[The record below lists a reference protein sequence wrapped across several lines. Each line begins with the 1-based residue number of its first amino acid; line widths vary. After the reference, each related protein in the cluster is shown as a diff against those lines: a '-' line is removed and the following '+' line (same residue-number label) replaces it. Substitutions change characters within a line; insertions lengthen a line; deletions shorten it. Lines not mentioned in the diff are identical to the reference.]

1 MSVMQADDK
10 LIRMGVVYDGNFFL
24 HVSNYYAYHHNRNAR
39 ISLDGLHAFVRAKV
53 AELEGTETR
62 YCPIVDAH
70 YFRGRLPSKIV
81 EERNRLL
88 SERVF
93 EDILIRQNITT
104 HYLPVSGSAEKG
116 IDVWLALE
124 TYELAVLKR
133 YNVIVLIAGD
143 GDFVP
148 LVRKLNALGTRVMLL
163 GWDFRYQDE
172 NGEERETR
180 TSQALQ
186 AECTYPMMMSD
197 IIDDADS
204 DETLINNLFVTA
216 PAFPREAREPR
227 ETTRPAYSST
237 PRTLVTPSVPTDDD
251 SVYEGNIKRIKDGYG
266 FITAPQLEGDIF
278 FYHTDVLNNEFSNLM
293 EGDPVDFKLGKNE
306 KGITA
311 REIERRGD

>member
-1 MSVMQADDK
+1 MSVMNADDK
-10 LIRMGVVYDGNFFL
+10 LIRIGVVYDGNFFL
-24 HVSNYYAYHHNRNAR
+24 HVSNYHLYHHSRGAR
-39 ISLDGLHAFVRAKV
+39 ISLDGLHAFIRSKV
-53 AELEGTETR
+53 AEFEGTEPR

-70 YFRGRLPSKIV
+70 YFRGRLPSKVV

-104 HYLPVSGSAEKG
+104 HYLPIPEGRGSEKG

-133 YNVIVLIAGD
+133 FNVIVLIAGD

-148 LVRKLNALGTRVMLL
+148 LVRKLNSLGTRVMLL

-186 AECTYPMMMSD
+186 AECTYPVMMSSV
-197 IIDDADS
+197 IDGAAS
-204 DETLINNLFVTA
+204 DDLRVNNLFV
-216 PAFPREAREPR
+216 PAGLGPRPDRGE
-227 ETTRPAYSST
+227 RPASAS
-237 PRTLVTPSVPTDDD
+237 RAVAHDDAD
-251 SVYEGNIKRIKDGYG
+251 DTVYEGRVKRIKEGYG
-266 FITAPQLEGDIF
+266 FIVAPQIEGDIF
-278 FYHTDVLNNEFSNLM
+278 FYHLDVVDNGFSGLA
-293 EGDPVDFKLGKNE
+293 EGDLVEFRLGRNE

-311 REIERRGD
+311 RDVTPKDDD

>member
-10 LIRMGVVYDGNFFL
+10 LIRMGIVYDGNFFL
-24 HVSNYYAYHHNRNAR
+24 HVSNYYLYHHGRNAR
-39 ISLDGLHAFVRAKV
+39 ISLDGLHAFVRSKV
-53 AELEGTETR
+53 AEFEGVDPR
-62 YCPIVDAH
+62 YCSIVDAH
-70 YFRGRLPSKIV
+70 YFRGRLPSKVV

-104 HYLPVSGSAEKG
+104 HYLPVSNSGEKG

-133 YNVIVLIAGD
+133 FNIIVLIAGD

-148 LVRKLNALGTRVMLL
+148 LVRKLNSLGTRVMLL

-172 NGEERETR
+172 NGEERETK

-186 AECTYPMMMSD
+186 NECTYPVMMSAL
-197 IIDDADS
+197 IDDKN
-204 DETLINNLFVTA
+204 ETGNSVINNLFVPSPPYPRATVRA
-216 PAFPREAREPR
+216 PAEYGAASQ
-227 ETTRPAYSST
+227 PASA
-237 PRTLVTPSVPTDDD
+237 DDD
-251 SVYEGNIKRIKDGYG
+251 DTVYEGRIKRIKEGYG

-278 FYHTDVLNNEFSNLM
+278 FYHLDVVDGDFQTM
-293 EGDPVDFKLGKNE
+293 AEGDLVEFKLGKND

-311 REIERRGD
+311 REISLKDD

>member
-10 LIRMGVVYDGNFFL
+10 LIRMGIVYDGNFFL
-24 HVSNYYAYHHNRNAR
+24 HVSNYYLYHHGRNAR
-39 ISLDGLHAFVRAKV
+39 ISLDGLHAFVRSKV
-53 AELEGTETR
+53 AEFEGVDPR
-62 YCPIVDAH
+62 YCSIVDAH
-70 YFRGRLPSKIV
+70 YFRGRLPSKVV

-104 HYLPVSGSAEKG
+104 HYLPVSNSGEKG

-133 YNVIVLIAGD
+133 FNIIVLIAGD

-148 LVRKLNALGTRVMLL
+148 LVRKLNSLGTRVMLL

-172 NGEERETR
+172 NGEERETK

-186 AECTYPMMMSD
+186 NECTYPVMMSAL
-197 IIDDADS
+197 IDDKNEAGNS
-204 DETLINNLFVTA
+204 VINNLFVPSPPYPRATVRA
-216 PAFPREAREPR
+216 PAEYGASH
-227 ETTRPAYSST
+227 AA
-237 PRTLVTPSVPTDDD
+237 SVQGADDD
-251 SVYEGNIKRIKDGYG
+251 DTVYEGRIKRIKEGYG

-278 FYHTDVLNNEFSNLM
+278 FYHLDVV
-293 EGDPVDFKLGKNE
+293 EGDFQSMAEGDSVEFKLGKNE

-311 REIERRGD
+311 REIVLKDD

>member
-1 MSVMQADDK
+1 MSVMNADNK
-10 LIRMGVVYDGNFFL
+10 LIRIGVVYDGNFFL
-24 HVSNYYAYHHNRNAR
+24 HVSNYYLYHHARGAR
-39 ISLDGLHAFVRAKV
+39 ISLDGLHGFIRSKV

-70 YFRGRLPSKIV
+70 YFRGRLPSKVV

-104 HYLPVSGSAEKG
+104 HYLPIPEGRGSEKG

-133 YNVIVLIAGD
+133 FNVIVLIAGD

-148 LVRKLNALGTRVMLL
+148 LARKLNSLGTRVMLL

-172 NGEERETR
+172 LGEDRETR

-186 AECTYPMMMSD
+186 AECTYPLMMSSV
-197 IIDDADS
+197 IDAAPPDD
-204 DETLINNLFVTA
+204 TRINNLFV
-216 PAFPREAREPR
+216 PAGLGPRPERPERAAYASRAASSSHGSEAD
-227 ETTRPAYSST
+227 S
-237 PRTLVTPSVPTDDD
+237 DDD
-251 SVYEGNIKRIKDGYG
+251 TLYEGRVKRIKDGYG
-266 FITAPQLEGDIF
+266 FIVAPQLEGDIF
-278 FYHTDVLNNEFSNLM
+278 FYHLDVLEGAFQSLA
-293 EGDPVDFKLGKNE
+293 EGDSVEFRLGRNE

-311 REIERRGD
+311 REVSRKED